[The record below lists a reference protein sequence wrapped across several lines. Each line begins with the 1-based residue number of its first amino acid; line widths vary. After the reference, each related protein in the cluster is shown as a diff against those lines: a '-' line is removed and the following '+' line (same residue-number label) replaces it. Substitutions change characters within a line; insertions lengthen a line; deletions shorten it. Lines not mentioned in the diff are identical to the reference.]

1 MRSATADGLTW
12 RIDPRA
18 DRADELAPGK
28 VMFLTGRA
36 VGRVLDVRREGAD
49 LAVTIGPVDIT
60 EVIRDGRFA
69 TDRPVAFDKVVVY
82 SAEDPF
88 WAQTESEPDPDASGG
103 GGSGGSGGGGGSGSG
118 GRIPG
123 FSAPIGQTTGLAGPR
138 EGPVTREGR
147 PPLPPPRLG
156 GPIDAVAGAF
166 RLTPTCCAG
175 GIGAHFHYDREGV
188 RLDGNVELLLTK
200 PSGGFDLVIEG
211 GRITT
216 AKFQI
221 EGGVGL
227 RLKVAGATKVGTQG
241 NIHPYITVPVD
252 FTVPLGQFLGVPFS
266 ATINQAL
273 EIRTAFSAKDGNI
286 KAEGEYTFTGGLGF
300 GYDKG
305 RFGPP
310 GPQGFT
316 TKNSIT
322 NSITGPSVGV
332 NGLLVTYQVR
342 FHVGIGAFGFTTGLY
357 VGLTAAVG
365 LSVGSALGSPITVC
379 KGTGVSLSTDFGVG
393 YTLPAPVVNVINFF
407 LRVFK
412 AKPIERRGGIG
423 SSATFF
429 AKAEIVPD
437 IPLCR
442 A

>member
-1 MRSATADGLTW
+1 VHVQLVPRRGLVGDGGRSVRSATADGLTW
-12 RIDPRA
+12 RLDPRA
-18 DRADELAPGK
+18 DRAEELAPGK

-82 SAEDPF
+82 SAENPF
-88 WAQTESEPDPDASGG
+88 WAQTESEPGPDASGS
-103 GGSGGSGGGGGSGSG
+103 GGSGGSGGAGGSGSG

-147 PPLPPPRLG
+147 PPLLPPRLS
-156 GPIDAVAGAF
+156 GPVDAVAGVF

-175 GIGAHFHYDREGV
+175 GIGAHFHYDRDGV

-227 RLKVAGATKVGTQG
+227 RLKVAGATKVGTEG

-305 RFGPP
+305 
-310 GPQGFT
+310 
-316 TKNSIT
+316 
-322 NSITGPSVGV
+322 
-332 NGLLVTYQVR
+332 
-342 FHVGIGAFGFTTGLY
+342 GLY